1 MPLRDTR
8 QRCRQSPRLKF
19 AAANVVVQPGG
30 KPVIG
35 KFVQSVMNPGEGVL
49 YPNPATRLRE
59 HDRVLR
65 RCQPAIPLYT
75 DRDRLRDTSITAQ
88 QHHAAQKGTARATI
102 CNNLQNPLIATPAE
116 MQAIADIAI
125 EHELGAG
132 RRGFRDA
139 LLGNQFVDCIVA
151 RHARSHRHPLYVL
164 QEFAM
169 TAGGWRCD
177 RPLPSRHHQAEHQ
190 RRVAPPLRPGR
201 GVAGITGPSDGPKDL
216 DELHRRRT
224 HGISWRRSTASCA
237 RSQSRRSIC
246 SPTSRP

>member
-49 YPNPATRLRE
+49 YPNRATRLRE

-88 QHHAAQKGTARATI
+88 QHHAAQKATARSHHLPTTCRIRSA
-102 CNNLQNPLIATPAE
+102 ATPAE

-125 EHELGAG
+125 EHDLWVLADEVFEMRYSGTSSSIASLPGMLD
-132 RRGFRDA
+132 RT
-139 LLGNQFVDCIVA
+139 VI
-151 RHARSHRHPLYVL
+151 LYT
-164 QEFAM
+164 FSKS
-169 TAGGWRCD
+169 
-177 RPLPSRHHQAEHQ
+177 SR
-190 RRVAPPLRPGR
+190 
-201 GVAGITGPSDGPKDL
+201 
-216 DELHRRRT
+216 
-224 HGISWRRSTASCA
+224 
-237 RSQSRRSIC
+237 
-246 SPTSRP
+246 